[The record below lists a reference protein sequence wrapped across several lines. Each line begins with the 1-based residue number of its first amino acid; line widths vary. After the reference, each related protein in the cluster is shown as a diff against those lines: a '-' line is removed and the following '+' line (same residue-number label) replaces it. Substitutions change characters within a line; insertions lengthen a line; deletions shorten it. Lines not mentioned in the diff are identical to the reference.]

1 MEKYQIIKN
10 VFTTHFSVIYKANI
24 IDNDKTIIL
33 KKTKF
38 TDDYNIVKNLNHQG
52 IIRYFDSFIDNSY
65 IYIAMKMYVS
75 DLFEILFKKNILTHS
90 LSTIYFSQLL
100 SALEYLHNNNILHN
114 DIKPENILINDKE
127 CVLSDFGMSCVVED
141 KYQDQFNLVGTYEYA
156 SPELLY
162 NEGFN
167 YKNDIYSLGLVL
179 CEMMINNNF
188 FNLHENHS
196 KGDIYNLAYQKS
208 KVLNLKNL
216 KLDNKLKDLI
226 LKMTHTDKLERI
238 EISDIKN
245 HPWFLTNSSSST
257 NNLTL

>member
-10 VFTTHFSVIYKANI
+10 LFTTHFSVIYKATN
-24 IDNDKTIIL
+24 IDNNETIIL
-33 KKTKF
+33 KKSKSR
-38 TDDYNIVKNLNHQG
+38 DDYNIVKNLQHPG

-75 DLFEILFKKNILTHS
+75 DLFEILCDKNILTYS
-90 LSTIYFSQLL
+90 LSSIYFSQVL
-100 SALEYLHNNNILHN
+100 SAVEYLHNNNILHN

-127 CVLSDFGMSCVVED
+127 CVLSDFGMSYMVED

-179 CEMMINNNF
+179 CEMMIHNNF

-196 KGDIYNLAYQKS
+196 QGAIYNLAYEKS
-208 KVLNLKNL
+208 KILNLANL
-216 KLDNKLKDLI
+216 KLDKDLKNLI
-226 LKMTHTDKLERI
+226 LQMTYPDKLERI
-238 EISDIKN
+238 EISHIKN
-245 HPWFLTNSSSST
+245 HSWFLTNSSSFT